1 MTQAQKNGNNEERK
15 ILKER
20 MLIKDNMGLSFIGC
34 LELKRRRC
42 YNVCLEKSNS
52 ELYYTGRTNK

>member
-20 MLIKDNMGLSFIGC
+20 MLIKDNMGLLLAI
-34 LELKRRRC
+34 K
-42 YNVCLEKSNS
+42 V
-52 ELYYTGRTNK
+52 TINKWVI

>member
-20 MLIKDNMGLSFIGC
+20 MLIKDNMGLSVTA
-34 LELKRRRC
+34 R
-42 YNVCLEKSNS
+42 KS
-52 ELYYTGRTNK
+52 YDG

>member
-20 MLIKDNMGLSFIGC
+20 MLIKDNMGLSF
-34 LELKRRRC
+34 
-42 YNVCLEKSNS
+42 
-52 ELYYTGRTNK
+52 